1 MNIYYDKYKAELD
14 KLAYDESV
22 ERVELAYKH
31 AKAFVKDTKQVS
43 ISKIQR
49 ALRIGYNHAARIVE
63 RMEQECLIS
72 KPDVNGSRH
81 VLDSIFTLDTGIS
94 YQIEKKKHLLELI
107 REAEKLAYDYF
118 ENCEVGSERNAAAQV
133 YENIRTATMVRCS

>member
-1 MNIYYDKYKAELD
+1 MSIYYDKYKKELD
-14 KLAYDESV
+14 ELAIDEHV

-31 AKAFVKDTKQVS
+31 AKAFITDTNQVS

-49 ALRIGYNHAARIVE
+49 ALRIGYNHAASIVE
-63 RMEQECLIS
+63 RMESEGLIS
-72 KPDVNGSRH
+72 KPTSDGYRH
-81 VLDSIFTLDTGIS
+81 VLDAAYSIDTGIS
-94 YQIEKKKHLLELI
+94 HQVEKKKKLLELM

-118 ENCEVGSERNAAAQV
+118 QNCEVGSERNAAAQV